1 MSTLDELEYY
11 CREEN
16 VYGALMFVGGWGS
29 GKTYLIENVLA
40 KILENEYIF
49 IRISL
54 FGVSNINDINQK
66 VRKAYFQEMLLNM
79 GGNVE
84 EMVKELPGVSEEAAE
99 KLGQRVDKA
108 TGKVGEVS
116 GKIRKSKFGKIV
128 SIATEFTKKIPNV
141 EKVFS
146 LNPSEYISVENE
158 MAGKKLVLVFDDLER
173 CTLDEIAV
181 LGCINEYC
189 ENKQI
194 KTIIVANE
202 EKIIERKDI
211 KEEKKQIHY
220 SEIKEKIVIRTIK
233 NIPDFKKIFEQ
244 IIQEYKSENE
254 MYKKFLKENLEILKD
269 LFVKGDIQNIRS
281 IKCAIQDFER
291 IYVILKDK
299 GVEETIK
306 IYYQTFLAY
315 TLVLKTGKIN
325 KPTKYGNL
333 FEDSEVEKMYPIYYN
348 KKYMIE
354 GVREWLIHGE
364 WNEGNINMDIDRSI
378 KINQAEEPQEI
389 VKESLLPEIEDE
401 VIKEG
406 FPIVLQMA
414 YSGDLSIEQYINLMK
429 NFIYAREL
437 AYDLPECIDYDKLNN
452 GVEICL
458 KRMCESDIEDT
469 RVRSRIVNQD
479 KLLESEQKI
488 YTKLEKFRE
497 SKVQMYAMN
506 KRNFMNALREKNMNK
521 IYKCE
526 NKRYNVFDEELA
538 IAVAEC
544 FNDLSNSDSYIFEQ
558 IFMEMWDFERKS
570 QDLIKEDS
578 RDGLSRLEKELGQSV
593 ETTFTKGLLMKSAI
607 TRKFMTDVD
616 TILESIS

>member
-99 KLGQRVDKA
+99 KIGQRVDKA
-108 TGKVGEVS
+108 TGKVEEVS

-146 LNPSEYISVENE
+146 LNPSEYIPVENE

-233 NIPDFKKIFEQ
+233 NIPDFEKIFEQ

-306 IYYQTFLAY
+306 I
-315 TLVLKTGKIN
+315 
-325 KPTKYGNL
+325 
-333 FEDSEVEKMYPIYYN
+333 
-348 KKYMIE
+348 
-354 GVREWLIHGE
+354 
-364 WNEGNINMDIDRSI
+364 
-378 KINQAEEPQEI
+378 
-389 VKESLLPEIEDE
+389 
-401 VIKEG
+401 
-406 FPIVLQMA
+406 
-414 YSGDLSIEQYINLMK
+414 
-429 NFIYAREL
+429 
-437 AYDLPECIDYDKLNN
+437 
-452 GVEICL
+452 
-458 KRMCESDIEDT
+458 
-469 RVRSRIVNQD
+469 
-479 KLLESEQKI
+479 
-488 YTKLEKFRE
+488 
-497 SKVQMYAMN
+497 
-506 KRNFMNALREKNMNK
+506 
-521 IYKCE
+521 
-526 NKRYNVFDEELA
+526 
-538 IAVAEC
+538 
-544 FNDLSNSDSYIFEQ
+544 
-558 IFMEMWDFERKS
+558 
-570 QDLIKEDS
+570 
-578 RDGLSRLEKELGQSV
+578 
-593 ETTFTKGLLMKSAI
+593 
-607 TRKFMTDVD
+607 
-616 TILESIS
+616 